1 MNLDQWQQYLPKD
14 MPLWGWIGIGLAVLV
29 VAYIA
34 AKIGKLVI
42 QIIVGLAL
50 LGAAG
55 YAVWYY
61 FIRTASTFGN

>member
-14 MPLWGWIGIGLAVLV
+14 MPPWGWIGIGLAFLI

-34 AKIGKLVI
+34 AKIGKLVL
-42 QIIVGLAL
+42 QIVLGLAFL
-50 LGAAG
+50 SAAG

-61 FIRTASTFGN
+61 FIRTGIQIGG